1 MVNPL
6 FSAPSAPPPFNPP
19 SSKRRGWLL
28 CGGLCLSL
36 VACGASQR
44 DATDDASGQGGS
56 AGQVVSGGASGK
68 AGSAG
73 ASGTGGSSANGGSGG
88 GPTCERPVTFSTV
101 VVERPEP
108 FDVVI
113 VADHSGSL
121 SWSRDSLSTGLQTL
135 LASVHGQQARF
146 FILTPTQYDITSEPA
161 KTVGFVPLVTF
172 RDPVTDEPYENAVT
186 EYVDTCTDATGA
198 IIDCSLRQEYQS
210 KGLRLEGVWEFRMPE
225 PIAAVTPDMDDA
237 AIAAEQAKIADGIL
251 ALGLEGAQ
259 EEQPLCTLNRY
270 ISQLE
275 TALPYN
281 AVFVVISDE
290 DDKSTP
296 DECLASYSWIET
308 NQGDGNTPCDANC
321 ELFRFSAVYLEP
333 VASVEYTCVPVDD
346 NGVRHPENSFW
357 RSTTSSANPT
367 CTPGTTAACDEQALD
382 VAVTGCGDGHVAE
395 DCLLDCSGGS
405 GYTCFLER
413 PADTADIC
421 TTSFVENGTTYE
433 NFPAY
438 CTAIYGDTPFRDCT
452 SQGYTVG
459 GTPIYSGT
467 ETITKLVDVATL
479 PEMVTAF
486 RARADEVFG
495 ADSYFVET
503 IQHDPSFDCTLGAG
517 QDYGAT
523 LRTLASSAADVFPLC
538 HDYAPALE
546 RVRGF
551 AQTLV
556 KSVFAVSLAEDEELG
571 GVVVADRDGN
581 ERALLPSDYTYETKA
596 GVLHV
601 HPGVLTP
608 ADESLELSVLHE
620 CELR

>member
-1 MVNPL
+1 M
-6 FSAPSAPPPFNPP
+6 
-19 SSKRRGWLL
+19 
-28 CGGLCLSL
+28 
-36 VACGASQR
+36 
-44 DATDDASGQGGS
+44 SGSGGGS
-56 AGQVVSGGASGK
+56 GA
-68 AGSAG
+68 
-73 ASGTGGSSANGGSGG
+73 GGSSATGGNGG

-101 VVERPEP
+101 VVDRPEP
-108 FDVVI
+108 FDVII

-121 SWSRDSLSTGLQTL
+121 SWSRDSLSSGLQTL

-146 FILTPTQYDITSEPA
+146 FVLTPTQYDITSEPA
-161 KTVGFVPLVTF
+161 KTVGFVPLVTY
-172 RDPVTDEPYENAVT
+172 RDPVTDEPYQNAVT

-198 IIDCSLRQEYQS
+198 VVDCALRQEYQS
-210 KGLRLEGVWEFRMPE
+210 KGLKLEGVWEFRMPE

-237 AIAAEQAKIADGIL
+237 AVAAEQAKIADRIL
-251 ALGLEGAQ
+251 ALGTEGAQ
-259 EEQPLCTLNRY
+259 MEQPLCTLNRY
-270 ISQLE
+270 VSQAA
-275 TALPYN
+275 TALPEN

-308 NQGDGNTPCDANC
+308 NEGDGNTPCDANC

-333 VASVEYTCVPVDD
+333 VASVDYTCVPIDD
-346 NGVRHPENSFW
+346 NGVRHPENAFSG
-357 RSTTSSANPT
+357 STTSSDNPT
-367 CTPGTTAACDEQALD
+367 CTPGTTAACDDHALD
-382 VAVTGCGDGHVAE
+382 VAATSCGDGHVAE

-421 TTSFVENGTTYE
+421 STSFVENGTTYE

-438 CTAIYGDTPFRDCT
+438 CSAIYGDTPFRDCT

-459 GTPIYSGT
+459 GTPIYRGT

-486 RARADEVFG
+486 KTRADEVLG

-503 IQHDPSFDCTLGAG
+503 IQHDPAFDCTLGTG
-517 QDYGAT
+517 QDYGTT
-523 LRTLASSAADVFPLC
+523 LRTLASTEADVFPLC
-538 HDYAPALE
+538 HDYGPALE

-556 KSVFAVSLAEDEELG
+556 KSEFAVSLAEDEELG
-571 GVVVADRDGN
+571 GVTVTDRDGN
-581 ERALLPSDYTYETKA
+581 ERSLLASDYTYDATT
-596 GVLHV
+596 GSLQV